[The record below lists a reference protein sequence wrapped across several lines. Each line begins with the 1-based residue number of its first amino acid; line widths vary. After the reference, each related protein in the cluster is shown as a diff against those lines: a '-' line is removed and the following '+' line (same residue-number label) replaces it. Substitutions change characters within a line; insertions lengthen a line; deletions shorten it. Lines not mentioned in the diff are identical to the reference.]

1 MTKRHDAKTEKFI
14 IMQRLK
20 SFTRQTFD
28 KLYFKINNDLFVDC
42 RRKIVYE
49 YVNRNTEK
57 YFLKTKKYMYICC
70 QGIYT
75 LLENEQISSHIPV
88 DLLDRADCSVGE

>member
-20 SFTRQTFD
+20 SFMRQTFD

-49 YVNRNTEK
+49 
-57 YFLKTKKYMYICC
+57 
-70 QGIYT
+70 
-75 LLENEQISSHIPV
+75 
-88 DLLDRADCSVGE
+88 